1 MVIKRQR
8 DRQLGKRTSR
18 GPQAIS
24 ELIPQISKK
33 FSNHRGF
40 LHPEILTC
48 WPEIIGNKLA
58 LDTTPK
64 HILFKNG
71 KRQGGT
77 LYVSASGPAA
87 LQLLHDEPVI
97 LQRINSYFGYDA
109 IEKISITQLA
119 SRDLSSK
126 LEISKDQNIPDKN
139 LKEIE
144 SRTKIIS
151 DRNLRD
157 ALNMLGIALN
167 ADIRKQKL
175 QK

>member
-48 WPEIIGNKLA
+48 WGEIIGNKLA
-58 LDTTPK
+58 LDSTPK
-64 HILFKNG
+64 RILFKKG
-71 KRQGGT
+71 KRQSGT

-87 LQLLHDEPVI
+87 LKLQHDEPEI
-97 LQRINSYFGYDA
+97 LRRINSYFGYDA
-109 IEKISITQLA
+109 IEKISITQVA
-119 SRDLSSK
+119 PQDFSSK
-126 LEISKDQNIPDKN
+126 LEISKDHKISDKN

-151 DRNLRD
+151 DRKLRD

-167 ADIRKQKL
+167 ADIRKQKS